1 MRSMEGFDANAL
13 RRIKRIRWLA
23 VILVAGY
30 LPLGF
35 ALFFMHA
42 PQNIGTLLLVLW
54 LIGSLLSLVRLRLMD
69 CPQCGQLF
77 YAFSRRGS
85 TNLRMPFSRSC
96 MHCGFMLSH
105 RPHHS

>member
-1 MRSMEGFDANAL
+1 MQSIEGFDENVL
-13 RRIKRIRWLA
+13 RKIKRYRRLA

-35 ALFFMHA
+35 ALFFLHA
-42 PQNIGTLLLVLW
+42 PQGLGTALLILW
-54 LIGSLLSLVRLRLMD
+54 LISSLLSLVRLRLMD

-85 TNLRMPFSRSC
+85 TNLRMPFGRSC
-96 MHCGFMLSH
+96 IHCGFLLYH
-105 RPHHS
+105 RAHT